1 MLPGP
6 LSPRKAARH
15 RGGVGTEEKENAG
28 TETHRHAHA
37 TVVTPSK
44 DGAHSDVSWSSAT
57 WAALARGCQQLS
69 SRSVCVGLHRSR
81 FDVRVGKD
89 RLTNESGVRLPSGIW
104 PVFSPFLCICG
115 PSGCRRREVQR
126 LGRCPAGMGAPP
138 ETLAASS
145 FLLPIFGA
153 GSPPS
158 RSQDSV
164 LLVSQVGQMGK
175 VVASV
180 TDEGRPGLFWLET
193 QSLPCQL

>member
-1 MLPGP
+1 M
-6 LSPRKAARH
+6 SSAA
-15 RGGVGTEEKENAG
+15 
-28 TETHRHAHA
+28 
-37 TVVTPSK
+37 
-44 DGAHSDVSWSSAT
+44 SDVYK
-57 WAALARGCQQLS
+57 RQ
-69 SRSVCVGLHRSR
+69 GLHRSR

-180 TDEGRPGLFWLET
+180 TDEGWPGLFWLET
-193 QSLPCQL
+193 QLSLIHISEPTRRVDGSRMPSSA